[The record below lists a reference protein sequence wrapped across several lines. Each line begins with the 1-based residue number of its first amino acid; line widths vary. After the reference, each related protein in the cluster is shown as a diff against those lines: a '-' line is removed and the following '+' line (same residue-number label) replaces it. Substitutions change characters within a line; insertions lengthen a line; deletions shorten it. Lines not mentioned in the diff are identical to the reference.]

1 MKIAMKKNQYIYIYI
16 YIYIQSPENV
26 FQNSVKLSPKMQE
39 MAFQNAGMAFQI
51 SNGSLYL
58 KMFHGHA
65 PDPRRRFS
73 HLRCSPQFSHPVAL
87 PLPIKCCMSFC
98 P

>member
-39 MAFQNAGMAFQI
+39 MAFQI
-51 SNGSLYL
+51 SNGTLDL
-58 KMFHGHA
+58 KMFPGHA
-65 PDPRRRFS
+65 QDPRRRFS

-87 PLPIKCCMSFC
+87 PLLINGCMSFC